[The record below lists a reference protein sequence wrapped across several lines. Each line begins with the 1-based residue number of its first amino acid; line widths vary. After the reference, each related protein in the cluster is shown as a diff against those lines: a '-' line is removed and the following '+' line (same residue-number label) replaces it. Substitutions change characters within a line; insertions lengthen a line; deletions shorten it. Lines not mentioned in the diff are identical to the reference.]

1 MVQIYSKKRALPK
14 KELCKEKVAIWQHK
28 YQSIVTK
35 ILFSLNH
42 SQRFQPLEIILRNLN
57 GKKIYITLPTVKT
70 GAIAKSQQS
79 HCPINLRHFFLSK
92 SNSE

>member
-35 ILFSLNH
+35 ILFSLNL

-70 GAIAKSQQS
+70 VGYCQIPTKPLPNKLKA
-79 HCPINLRHFFLSK
+79 FFS
-92 SNSE
+92 